1 MPRTFCTQAIHSQTQ
16 MTRTQLRTFLTSKRL
31 QLYTLMDPVSWE
43 KCNMTPAG
51 LFLRIRGCTFRNKSL
66 KISKLFLGLVIKEK
80 FPLALTEY
88 GQHHSFVRNL
98 PLSWN
103 KLFAV
108 ISEEVTSMLICV
120 RSFTSENRRYQ
131 LLAYYVLAKIC
142 EGKFDFKQEIRFGWY
157 IVLIFT
163 KNSCVKGAALKFHAS
178 NYYCVISG
186 YGSRQNVDQFAN

>member
-1 MPRTFCTQAIHSQTQ
+1 MPRTFCTQANHTQTQ

-31 QLYTLMDPVSWE
+31 KFYTLMDPVSWE

-66 KISKLFLGLVIKEK
+66 KISRL

-142 EGKFDFKQEIRFGWY
+142 EGKFDSKQEIRFVWY

-163 KNSCVKGAALKFHAS
+163 KNSCVKGAALKFHAC
-178 NYYCVISG
+178 NYYRVISG